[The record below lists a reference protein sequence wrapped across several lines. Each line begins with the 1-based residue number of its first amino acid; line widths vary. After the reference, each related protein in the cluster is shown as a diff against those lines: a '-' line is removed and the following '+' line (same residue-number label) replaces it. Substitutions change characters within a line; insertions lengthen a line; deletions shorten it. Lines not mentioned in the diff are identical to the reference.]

1 MPSPDDTLQSLCN
14 ARGKRSAGHRATR
27 CREPWEGDLSSILA
41 PNRLKRQFTVDQPD
55 RALVTDITYVRT
67 WRGWLYL
74 AVVMDLYSR
83 ERIRESGHRH
93 GVSLAATAWGRIT
106 LSRPAHLS
114 VRHIPLVAR
123 R

>member
-1 MPSPDDTLQSLCN
+1 MTPELIAC
-14 ARGKRSAGHRATR
+14 
-27 CREPWEGDLSSILA
+27 
-41 PNRLKRQFTVDQPD
+41 
-55 RALVTDITYVRT
+55 RALFVDYIERYDEPYVRT
-67 WRGWLYL
+67 WQGWLYL

-106 LSRPAHLS
+106 LSRPPHLS
-114 VRHIPLVAR
+114 VRHVPLVAR